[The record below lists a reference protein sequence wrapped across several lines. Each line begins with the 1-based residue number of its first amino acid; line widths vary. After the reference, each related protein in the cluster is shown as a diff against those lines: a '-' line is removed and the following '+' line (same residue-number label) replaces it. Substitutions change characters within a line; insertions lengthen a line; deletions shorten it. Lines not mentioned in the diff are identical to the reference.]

1 MRTASGERPRKRT
14 SDGANKDTTRLDLG
28 GFGERIAADHLASKG
43 YRVFDR
49 NFRVAEAEIDLI
61 AEFGGEVVFVE
72 VRTRKGGDRGMAAL
86 SVNVPKARKLR
97 RAVGW
102 YIESHPE
109 FAERALRIDVVT
121 VELAS
126 DGKLQRIEHIEDAIR
141 G

>member
-1 MRTASGERPRKRT
+1 VASPDAAGK
-14 SDGANKDTTRLDLG
+14 KDKTRIDLG
-28 GFGERIAADHLASKG
+28 AFGERIAADHLASKG
-43 YRVFDR
+43 YKVFDR

-61 AEFGGEVVFVE
+61 AECGDDVVFVE

-86 SVNVPKARKLR
+86 SVNAPKARKLR

-102 YIESHPE
+102 YIEAHPE
-109 FAERALRIDVVT
+109 YEERPLRIDVIT
-121 VELAS
+121 VELAP